1 MKRTKAEAAPGEPGA
16 ATLPTAAAGISP
28 VEHRLARLPSG
39 VVLLE
44 MNCSVPAAG
53 GPGGGGAA
61 LLTVGGAPL
70 PPPSALLSFPSRP
83 DAPPRAIL
91 ATHDAANLL
100 RPGAACVLLLGGA
113 PAAAF
118 VLDVPVPADS
128 LVLGREP
135 GDHERL
141 LRFLVGTCAPTLRAA
156 DDPGLAALCH
166 SLARG
171 AISGEAVP
179 LSHPSA
185 LLSAWAVPAT
195 AGAPLGGGGAWR
207 LLSRGA
213 ARRIAPP
220 ENGVLLL
227 EEPPVA
233 GAVLLPPAPA
243 APLAVRTAAGGA
255 PLPSLA
261 ALAREALRP
270 DGGPGAPGAARRVL
284 PVLLR
289 RARSDARCA
298 ALLRE
303 AQLLA
308 PARPQR
314 LDDPA
319 KPVGGALEL
328 ALSDHGGGLFLC
340 GWLRDPLMLVAGLEL
355 SGPAGA
361 PQAIPPAALHRV
373 PRPDLAERFAR
384 APHGGAGLLP
394 GFLAHLPEA
403 DHPGVAQ
410 WRLGLRL
417 ASGASLD
424 LAAPPGLLPP
434 EAARDLVL
442 RSAHPDALRPGLLDD
457 CIAPAAERLHAAA
470 VRGWTGAPEV
480 VEFGA
485 APPAGRAPD
494 VTVVVPLYR
503 TLRFLRFQIAAFAR
517 DPEVRGAADL
527 VFVLDSPEQRAEVEP
542 LLRGLSALHG
552 GLPLRLAV
560 MPNNRGYAAACNAG
574 AALARADA
582 LLFLNSDVLPAA
594 PGWLPPLLGRLRA
607 DPGLSAAGPKL
618 LFEDGSV
625 QHAGMVFRRD
635 AAGEWFNDHR
645 CKGFPRS
652 HPDAAG
658 PARPVPAVTGAA
670 LCVRR
675 AAFEAAGGF
684 DTGYVIGDFE
694 DSDLCLKLH
703 GAGGGIAYEPASELF
718 HFERQSVSAHEGHA
732 RTLAG
737 AYNRRRHHRRW
748 DRAMADLM
756 ARFPED
762 A

>member
-1 MKRTKAEAAPGEPGA
+1 VAAPGEPGA
-16 ATLPTAAAGISP
+16 AALPAAAAGPPP
-28 VEHRLARLPSG
+28 VEHRLARLPGG

-44 MNCSVPAAG
+44 LNRAVPAEGAG
-53 GPGGGGAA
+53 GAS
-61 LLTVGGAPL
+61 LVVEGAPL
-70 PPPSALLSFPSRP
+70 PPPSALLSFPARP
-83 DAPPRAIL
+83 DAPPRTIL
-91 ATHDAANLL
+91 GVRDAAGLL
-100 RPGAACVLLLGGA
+100 RPGAACVLLLGGT

-118 VLDVPVPADS
+118 APDVPVPAEA
-128 LVLGREP
+128 LALGGREP

-141 LRFLVGTCAPTLRAA
+141 LRFLVGTCAPALRAA
-156 DDPGLAALCH
+156 ADPDLAALCH
-166 SLARG
+166 SLARAALADGGG
-171 AISGEAVP
+171 AEA
-179 LSHPSA
+179 LSHPGA
-185 LLSAWAVPAT
+185 PLSAWAVPPAA
-195 AGAPLGGGGAWR
+195 AGARPGGGAWR

-213 ARRIAPP
+213 VRRIAPP
-220 ENGVLLL
+220 EGGVLLL
-227 EEPPVA
+227 EEAPAA

-243 APLAVRTAAGGA
+243 APLALRSAAGAGA

-270 DGGPGAPGAARRVL
+270 DGAAGDARLGAAGRRLL
-284 PVLLR
+284 PALFR
-289 RARSDARCA
+289 RARTDPRCA

-308 PARPQR
+308 PARPQK

-319 KPVGGALEL
+319 RPVGGALEL
-328 ALSDHGGGLFLC
+328 ALSDGGGGLFLC
-340 GWLRDPLMLVAGLEL
+340 GWLRDPLALVAGLEL
-355 SGPAGA
+355 SGPAGP
-361 PQAIPPAALHRV
+361 PQPIPPAALHRV
-373 PRPDLAERFAR
+373 ARPDLAERFAR
-384 APHGGAGLLP
+384 APLGGAGLLP
-394 GFLAHLPEA
+394 GFLAHLPAA

-417 ASGASLD
+417 ASGASLA
-424 LAAPPGLLPP
+424 LTAPPGVLPP

-442 RSAHPDALRPGLLDD
+442 RSAHPDALRPGLLDA
-457 CIAPAAERLHAAA
+457 CIAPAAERLHAA
-470 VRGWTGAPEV
+470 VLRGWSGEPEV
-480 VEFGA
+480 VSFGA
-485 APPAGRAPD
+485 APTPALRVA
-494 VTVVVPLYR
+494 VVVPLYR

-517 DPEVRGAADL
+517 DPEVRDAADL

-552 GLPLRLAV
+552 GLALRLAV
-560 MPNNRGYAAACNAG
+560 MPGNRGYAAACNAG
-574 AALARADA
+574 AALARADT

-594 PGWLPPLLGRLRA
+594 PGWLPPLLERLRR
-607 DPGLSAAGPKL
+607 DPDLAAVGPKL

-635 AAGEWFNDHR
+635 ASGEWFNDHR
-645 CKGFPRS
+645 CKGYPRS
-652 HPDAAG
+652 HPDAAAG
-658 PARPVPAVTGAA
+658 GPVPAVTGAA

-675 AAFEAAGGF
+675 RAFEAAGGF

-694 DSDLCLKLH
+694 DSDLCLKLRA
-703 GAGGGIAYEPASELF
+703 AGGGIAYEPASELF

-737 AYNRRRHHRRW
+737 AHNRRRHHRRW
-748 DRAMADLM
+748 GAAMADLM

>member
-1 MKRTKAEAAPGEPGA
+1 MRRTKAEAAPGKPGA
-16 ATLPTAAAGISP
+16 AALTAAAGPPP

-44 MNCSVPAAG
+44 LCCAVPAEGA
-53 GPGGGGAA
+53 GGAA
-61 LLTVGGAPL
+61 LLVDGKPL
-70 PPPSALLSFPSRP
+70 PPPSALLSLARP

-91 ATHDAANLL
+91 AARDPAGLL
-100 RPGAACVLLLGGA
+100 RPGAACALTLGGV
-113 PAAAF
+113 PAASF
-118 VLDVPVPADS
+118 LLDPPVPAETLTLD
-128 LVLGREP
+128 RCA

-141 LRFLVGTCAPTLRAA
+141 LRFLVGTCAQALRAA
-156 DDPGLAALCH
+156 DDPDLAALCH
-166 SLARG
+166 SLARAALAG
-171 AISGEAVP
+171 EGPPGGEAVP
-179 LSHPSA
+179 LSHPGA
-185 LLSAWAVPAT
+185 RLSAWAVPT
-195 AGAPLGGGGAWR
+195 ASCGNGGAWR

-213 ARRIAPP
+213 VRRIAPP
-220 ENGVLLL
+220 EGGVLLL
-227 EEPPVA
+227 DEAPVA

-243 APLAVRTAAGGA
+243 APLAFRAAGRGA
-255 PLPSLA
+255 SLPGLA

-270 DGGPGAPGAARRVL
+270 DGTGPGAAAGRRVL
-284 PVLLR
+284 PALLR
-289 RARSDARCA
+289 RARADARCA

-303 AQLLA
+303 AQLME

-340 GWLRDPLMLVAGLEL
+340 GWLRDPLGLVAGLEL
-355 SGPAGA
+355 RGPGA
-361 PQAIPPAALHRV
+361 DAQAIPAAALHRV
-373 PRPDLAERFAR
+373 ARPDLAERFAR
-384 APHGGAGLLP
+384 AAFGGAGLAP
-394 GFLAHLPEA
+394 GFLAHLPAA

-417 ASGASLD
+417 LSGASLD
-424 LAAPPGLLPP
+424 LSAPPGLLPP
-434 EAARDLVL
+434 ETARDLVL
-442 RSAHPDALRPGLLDD
+442 RSAHPDALRPGLLDA
-457 CIAPAAERLHAAA
+457 CIAPAAERLHAA
-470 VRGWTGAPEV
+470 VLRGWRGAPEV
-480 VEFGA
+480 VEFGG
-485 APPAGRAPD
+485 APSRGPR
-494 VTVVVPLYR
+494 VSVVVPLYR
-503 TLRFLRFQIAAFAR
+503 TLRFLRFQLAAFAR

-542 LLRGLSALHG
+542 LLRGLSVLHG
-552 GLPLRLAV
+552 GLALRLAV
-560 MPNNRGYAAACNAG
+560 MPANRGYAAACNAG
-574 AALARADA
+574 AALARADT
-582 LLFLNSDVLPAA
+582 LLFLNSDVLPAG
-594 PGWLPPLLGRLRA
+594 PGWLPPLLEALRRDRA
-607 DPGLSAAGPKL
+607 LAAVGPKL

-652 HPDAAG
+652 HPEAAG
-658 PARPVPAVTGAA
+658 GGLVPAVTGAA

-694 DSDLCLKLH
+694 DSDLCLKLRA
-703 GAGGGIAYEPASELF
+703 AGGGIAYEPASELF
-718 HFERQSVSAHEGHA
+718 HFERQSVSAHEGHS

-748 DRAMADLM
+748 DAAMADLM